1 MSRIG
6 RERGWPPT
14 TRAQFDAGATPHGA
28 YFVGSPQQVIDK
40 ILLQHEWFG
49 HDRFGLQLSV
59 GTLPHDKVMKA
70 IELLGT
76 VVKPAVNKALG
87 TPSPAA

>member
-1 MSRIG
+1 MSAKQQADKSEHCCNRPNAVRKIEADRQTDRCGSNVRI
-6 RERGWPPT
+6 
-14 TRAQFDAGATPHGA
+14 A
-28 YFVGSPQQVIDK
+28 
-40 ILLQHEWFG
+40 EWFG

-59 GTLPHDKVMKA
+59 GTLPHEKVMKA

-76 VVKPAVNKALG
+76 VVKPAVNKALR